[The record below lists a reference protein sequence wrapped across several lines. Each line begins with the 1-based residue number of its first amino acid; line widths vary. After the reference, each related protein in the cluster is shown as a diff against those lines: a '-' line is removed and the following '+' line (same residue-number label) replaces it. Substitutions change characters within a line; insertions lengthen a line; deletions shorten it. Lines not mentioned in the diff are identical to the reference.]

1 MLAIRL
7 RRTGS
12 KKRPF
17 FRVIVTDS
25 RTARDSS
32 FVEVL
37 GHYNP
42 RTKPETLDI
51 NRERLEH
58 WMKSGARP
66 SDTVRTLVARMPEAP
81 AATAAADQPS
91 PEGLRRSAKALGTAE
106 QPAS

>member
-17 FRVIVTDS
+17 FRVVVTDS
-25 RTARDSS
+25 RAARDSS

-42 RTKPETLDI
+42 RTNPETLDI
-51 NRERLEH
+51 DRERLAH
-58 WMKSGARP
+58 WVKSGAVP
-66 SDTVRTLVARMPEAP
+66 SDTIRTLVGRLPEAP
-81 AATAAADQPS
+81 AA
-91 PEGLRRSAKALGTAE
+91 EVSAKAE

>member
-12 KKRPF
+12 KKRSY
-17 FRVIVTDS
+17 FRVVVTDS

-42 RTKPETLDI
+42 RTTPEKLVL
-51 NRERLEH
+51 NRDRLEH
-58 WMKSGARP
+58 WVKVGAQP
-66 SDTVRTLVARMPEAP
+66 SDSVRTLVARMPAEP
-81 AATAAADQPS
+81 ATAA
-91 PEGLRRSAKALGTAE
+91 AE

>member
-12 KKRPF
+12 KKRSY
-17 FRVIVTDS
+17 FRVVVTDS

-42 RTKPETLDI
+42 RTTPEKLVL

-58 WMKSGARP
+58 WVKVGAQP
-66 SDTVRTLVARMPEAP
+66 SDSVRTLVARMPAEP
-81 AATAAADQPS
+81 AAAAA
-91 PEGLRRSAKALGTAE
+91 AE

>member
-25 RTARDSS
+25 RAARDSS

-37 GHYNP
+37 GSYNP
-42 RTKPETLDI
+42 RTKPETLKLD
-51 NRERLEH
+51 RERLAH
-58 WMKSGARP
+58 WIKAGAVP
-66 SDTVRTLVARMPEAP
+66 SDTVRTLVDRMPAAP
-81 AATAAADQPS
+81 PAEQSTGA
-91 PEGLRRSAKALGTAE
+91 SAKVEA
-106 QPAS
+106 ASAS

>member
-12 KKRPF
+12 KKRSY
-17 FRVIVTDS
+17 FRVVVTDS

-42 RTKPETLDI
+42 RTTPEKLVL

-58 WMKSGARP
+58 WVKVGAQP
-66 SDTVRTLVARMPEAP
+66 SDSVRTLVARMPVEP
-81 AATAAADQPS
+81 AAAA
-91 PEGLRRSAKALGTAE
+91 AE

>member
-17 FRVIVTDS
+17 FRVVVTDS

-37 GHYNP
+37 GSYNP
-42 RTKPETLDI
+42 RTTPETLDI

-58 WMKSGARP
+58 WLKSGARP
-66 SDTVRTLVARMPEAP
+66 SDTVRTLVARMPAALAAP
-81 AATAAADQPS
+81 T
-91 PEGLRRSAKALGTAE
+91 E
-106 QPAS
+106 QPGS

>member
-1 MLAIRL
+1 MLVIRL

-17 FRVIVTDS
+17 FRVVVTDS

-42 RTKPETLDI
+42 RTNPEKLTL
-51 NRERLEH
+51 NRERFDH
-58 WMKSGARP
+58 WVKTGATP
-66 SDTVRTLVARMPEAP
+66 SHTVRTLVGRMPAAPAETEAP
-81 AATAAADQPS
+81 AAS
-91 PEGLRRSAKALGTAE
+91 
-106 QPAS
+106 

>member
-17 FRVIVTDS
+17 FRVVVTDS

-42 RTKPETLDI
+42 RTSPETLELKRD
-51 NRERLEH
+51 RLEH
-58 WMKSGARP
+58 WLKLGAVA
-66 SDTVRTLVARMPEAP
+66 SDTVRTLVARMPPVAAAP
-81 AATAAADQPS
+81 VADQP
-91 PEGLRRSAKALGTAE
+91 
-106 QPAS
+106 AS

>member
-12 KKRPF
+12 KKRSY
-17 FRVIVTDS
+17 FRVVVTDS

-42 RTKPETLDI
+42 RTTPEKLVL

-58 WMKSGARP
+58 WVKVGAQP
-66 SDTVRTLVARMPEAP
+66 SDSVRTLVARMPAEP
-81 AATAAADQPS
+81 VAAA
-91 PEGLRRSAKALGTAE
+91 AE

>member
-12 KKRPF
+12 KKRAY
-17 FRVIVTDS
+17 FRVVVTDS
-25 RTARDSS
+25 RAARDSS

-42 RTKPETLDI
+42 RTTPEALVL

-58 WMKSGARP
+58 WVKVGAQP
-66 SDTVRTLVARMPEAP
+66 SDSVRTLVARMPDAP
-81 AATAAADQPS
+81 AATAV
-91 PEGLRRSAKALGTAE
+91 E

>member
-17 FRVIVTDS
+17 FRVVVTDS
-25 RTARDSS
+25 RAARDSS

-42 RTKPETLDI
+42 RTNPESLDL
-51 NRERLEH
+51 NRERLDH
-58 WMKSGARP
+58 WIKSGAVP
-66 SDTVRTLVARMPEAP
+66 SDTVRTLVARMPAAP
-81 AATAAADQPS
+81 AA
-91 PEGLRRSAKALGTAE
+91 AE

>member
-17 FRVIVTDS
+17 FRVVVTDS

-37 GHYNP
+37 GSYNP
-42 RTKPETLDI
+42 RTKPETLKVD
-51 NRERLEH
+51 RERLAH
-58 WMKSGARP
+58 WIKAGAVP
-66 SDTVRTLVARMPEAP
+66 SDTVRTLVDRMPPAEAMPEAGASS
-81 AATAAADQPS
+81 AAT
-91 PEGLRRSAKALGTAE
+91 KAE

>member
-17 FRVIVTDS
+17 FRVVVTDS

-37 GHYNP
+37 GYYNP
-42 RTKPETLDI
+42 RTNPETLKLD
-51 NRERLEH
+51 RERLNH
-58 WMKSGARP
+58 WVSQGAVA
-66 SDTVRTLVARMPEAP
+66 SDTVRTLVERMPEAP
-81 AATAAADQPS
+81 AAEAAPEAAAQ
-91 PEGLRRSAKALGTAE
+91 
-106 QPAS
+106 

>member
-12 KKRPF
+12 KKRAF
-17 FRVIVTDS
+17 FRVVVTDS
-25 RTARDSS
+25 RSARDSS

-42 RTKPETLDI
+42 RSTPESLDLK
-51 NRERLEH
+51 RDRLDY
-58 WMKSGARP
+58 WLKAGARP
-66 SDTVRTLVARMPEAP
+66 SDSVRTLVARMPPAP
-81 AATAAADQPS
+81 AAV
-91 PEGLRRSAKALGTAE
+91 E

>member
-17 FRVIVTDS
+17 FRVVVTDS

-42 RTKPETLDI
+42 RTNPEKLEL
-51 NRERLEH
+51 NRERFDH
-58 WMKSGARP
+58 WVKAGAIP
-66 SDTVRTLVARMPEAP
+66 SDTIRTLVGRLP
-81 AATAAADQPS
+81 AETAADLTA
-91 PEGLRRSAKALGTAE
+91 EARGAKAET
-106 QPAS
+106 PATS

>member
-17 FRVIVTDS
+17 FRVVVTDS
-25 RTARDSS
+25 RAARDSS

-42 RTKPETLDI
+42 RTRPETLDI
-51 NRERLEH
+51 KRDRLEH
-58 WMKSGARP
+58 WVKLGATP
-66 SDTVRTLVARMPEAP
+66 SDTVRTLVARMPPVAP
-81 AATAAADQPS
+81 AGDAVA
-91 PEGLRRSAKALGTAE
+91 AE